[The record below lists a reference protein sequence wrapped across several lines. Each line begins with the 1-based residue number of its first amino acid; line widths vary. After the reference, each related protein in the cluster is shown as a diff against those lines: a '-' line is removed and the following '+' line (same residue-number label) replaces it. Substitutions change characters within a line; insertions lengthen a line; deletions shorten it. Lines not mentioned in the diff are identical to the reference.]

1 MKIDLFGFMK
11 NRVKKIDD
19 GREAFENFIA
29 SGLEK
34 IQGNATVD
42 NGERALVGLIIT
54 AVEAKT
60 GMSVPEET
68 KTQIKEGFVKELD
81 KANIGIVK
89 QLEKP

>member
-11 NRVKKIDD
+11 TRVKKIDD
-19 GREAFENFIA
+19 GRESFENFIA
-29 SGLEK
+29 KGLEK
-34 IQGNATVD
+34 IQGNGNVD
-42 NGERALVGLIIT
+42 NGERQLVGLIIT

-60 GMSVPEET
+60 GTSIPEQT
-68 KTQIKEGFVKELD
+68 KTQIKEGFVKGLD